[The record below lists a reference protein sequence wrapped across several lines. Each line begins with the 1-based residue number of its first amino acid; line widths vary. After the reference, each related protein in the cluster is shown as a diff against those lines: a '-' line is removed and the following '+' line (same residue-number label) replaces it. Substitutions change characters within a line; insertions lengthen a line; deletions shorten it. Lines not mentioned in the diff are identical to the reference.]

1 MATIWKKIP
10 GLPGYE
16 ASSDGRIK
24 VLETGHITKGGDAGR
39 YLKVEVAKGNERT
52 MEYVH
57 HLIAKT
63 FHGSIPKGMVVM
75 HKDDNTKNNH
85 KDNLKYGTQSDN
97 VQQAY
102 DRGRVP
108 GKKSLESYG
117 IDEILYELNLACE
130 DITTFSNTL
139 EDLDYVNQE
148 LDVVETSIVQ
158 PMYDGQL
165 PDEQV
170 IIVSDSIINGI
181 AKKWGVLTVSNES
194 VGYSTSLENL
204 SNIKATAKRLADQA
218 VKGLREAWDKLIK
231 WLGEYRKKVKERCD
245 VLKGRL
251 NGVKKSSM
259 EEPTVDK
266 INSVTKSFKEMIS
279 NSVKLIRSSGKEP
292 NEELVAGLE
301 DTVKEM
307 TDKSKG
313 LSEDYTAVGN
323 NPDGADGRKL
333 STVIDNIIDTDK
345 MVSDLTNAANNVMS
359 SIQNFIK
366 KSEKNDKGEDTGPDK
381 AKQKISTRMSKAVQS
396 LIRINTSHTEKSL
409 SSVNKSL
416 KPVKEEE

>member
-63 FHGSIPKGMVVM
+63 FHGNIPKGIVVM

-158 PMYDGQL
+158 PMYNGQL
-165 PDEQV
+165 PDDQV
-170 IIVSDSIINGI
+170 IVVSDSIINGI

-204 SNIKATAKRLADQA
+204 SNIRSTAKRLADQA
-218 VKGLREAWDKLIK
+218 AKGLKEAWTKLIK
-231 WLGEYRKKVKERCD
+231 WFVEYRKKVKERCD
-245 VLKGRL
+245 VLKDRL
-251 NGVKKSSM
+251 VEIKQSSM
-259 EEPTVDK
+259 ETTTVEK
-266 INSVTKSFKEMIS
+266 LVNVSRSFKEKIT
-279 NSVKLIRSSGKEP
+279 NATKLIRSSGKEP
-292 NEELVAGLE
+292 NDELISGME
-301 DTVKEM
+301 DIAKEM
-307 TDKSKG
+307 
-313 LSEDYTAVGN
+313 SEQIKTTSDDYSAVGEV
-323 NPDGADGRKL
+323 PDGVDGAKL
-333 STVIDNIIDTDK
+333 TNVVNSVIDVDRVI
-345 MVSDLTNAANNVMS
+345 SDLTTASNNIMS
-359 SIQNFIK
+359 SIQNYIK
-366 KSEKNDKGEDTGPDK
+366 RSEKDDNGEDKGPDK
-381 AKQKISTRMSKAVQS
+381 AKQKMSNKLTKSIQS
-396 LIRINTSHTEKSL
+396 IIRSNTNHTEKTL
-409 SSVNKSL
+409 SAVNKSL
-416 KPVKEEE
+416 KPVKEEN